1 MKRNRGIVDEL
12 YRSELWDILKPY
24 REIEITE
31 PWTGGIPRGTDG
43 VIGAS
48 VGAPYEPV
56 ELGYGIER
64 GEGGYMDGMTIER
77 ALDALAVAV

>member
-1 MKRNRGIVDEL
+1 MKGVRNVAGLE
-12 YRSELWDILKPY
+12 RSDFMDILKSY

-48 VGAPYEPV
+48 VGAPYEPQ

-64 GEGGYMDGMTIER
+64 GEGGYMDGMTVER